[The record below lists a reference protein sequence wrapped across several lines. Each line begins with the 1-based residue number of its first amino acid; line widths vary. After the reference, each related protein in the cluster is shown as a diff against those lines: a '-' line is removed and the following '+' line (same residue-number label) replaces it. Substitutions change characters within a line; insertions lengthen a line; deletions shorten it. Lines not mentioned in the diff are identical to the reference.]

1 MDYFICSIIY
11 IVCLV
16 NFWTYRGD
24 ALNFSTY
31 FYPTGEYFLAFV
43 SFLPR
48 IADLLAWIHDTFHDQ
63 PCINPNQEVFRL
75 KAFSIGLIL
84 SGTRAD
90 LSQKALDW
98 CPNADG
104 LQRQAHH

>member
-1 MDYFICSIIY
+1 MFTGLDS
-11 IVCLV
+11 L
-16 NFWTYRGD
+16 D
-24 ALNFSTY
+24 ALNFSIY
-31 FYPTGEYFLAFV
+31 LYPTGEYFLIFV

-63 PCINPNQEVFRL
+63 PCINPNQEAFRL
-75 KAFSIGLIL
+75 KVFSIAPIR

-90 LSQKALDW
+90 LSQKAPDW